1 MLKSLQI
8 IWSRCAITLWVV
20 GLSWLLYAIPV
31 QAVTIATQPDTA
43 YRAGVE
49 SMYAQVNADPTT
61 PTNRAFKDVLDQLF
75 KPAAVQIP
83 FRFVTE
89 TAGVRS
95 VNYAGNIYFSNGA
108 IFINYDGDAVDEER
122 FATIEDKL
130 YTWKPSAAEGQ
141 ILKRFPGDTLA
152 FVMYMVDPS
161 AIMRSIYSAYLT
173 KPQDFTTAIATDGS
187 KSLLFKKVQS
197 GFKGIRIQP
206 QPFWLKAFLLEA
218 AKDQGMSMGSLEVD
232 APIALAKLPQELTIL
247 PTGIKFKPSDNSL
260 KERMTYL

>member
-1 MLKSLQI
+1 MLKSRQS
-8 IWSRCAITLWVV
+8 IWSRCAIALSVI
-20 GLSWLLYAIPV
+20 GLGWLLYAMPV
-31 QAVTIATQPDTA
+31 QAQVIAPQSDAA
-43 YRAGVE
+43 YREGVQ
-49 SMYAQVNADPTT
+49 SMYEQVKADPNT

-89 TAGVRS
+89 TDKIRS
-95 VNYAGNIYFSNGA
+95 VNYAGNIYGSNGA
-108 IFINYDGDAVDEER
+108 IFINYEGDVPDEER

-130 YTWKPSAAEGQ
+130 YTWKPNAPEGQ

-173 KPQDFTTAIATDGS
+173 KPQDFTTVTAPDGS
-187 KSLLFKKVQS
+187 QSLLFKQVQS

-218 AKDQGMSMGSLEVD
+218 SKDQGMSVGSLEVD
-232 APIALAKLPQELTIL
+232 APIALTQLPKELTIL

>member
-1 MLKSLQI
+1 MLKSRQT
-8 IWSRCAITLWVV
+8 IWSRWAIALWMV
-20 GLSWLLYAIPV
+20 GLSWLLYAMPV
-31 QAVTIATQPDTA
+31 QADPIAPDAA

-49 SMYAQVNADPTT
+49 SMYAQVKAEPNT

-89 TAGVRS
+89 TAGARS

-108 IFINYDGDAVDEER
+108 IFINYDGETPEEER
-122 FATIEDKL
+122 FATIADKL
-130 YTWKPSAAEGQ
+130 YTWKPNVTEGQ

-161 AIMRSIYSAYLT
+161 AIMRSIYGEYLT

-206 QPFWLKAFLLEA
+206 QPFWLKAFLLESP
-218 AKDQGMSMGSLEVD
+218 QGKGSGVGSLEVD
-232 APIALAKLPQELTIL
+232 APITLTELPKELTIL
-247 PTGIKFKPSDNSL
+247 PTGIKFKPSENSL

>member
-1 MLKSLQI
+1 MLKSFPI
-8 IWSRCAITLWVV
+8 IWSKLAIAL
-20 GLSWLLYAIPV
+20 GCICLSWLFYALPV
-31 QAVTIATQPDTA
+31 QAETIVRPPDAA
-43 YRAGVE
+43 YLEGVR
-49 SMYAQVNADPTT
+49 SMYDQVKADPNT

-75 KPAAVQIP
+75 KPVAVQIP

-89 TAGVRS
+89 TGKERS
-95 VNYAGNIYFSNGA
+95 VNYAGNIYFSAGA

-130 YTWKPSAAEGQ
+130 YTWKPNVAEGQ

-161 AIMRSIYSAYLT
+161 AIMRSIYSEYLA
-173 KPQDFTTAIATDGS
+173 KPQDFTTAIATDGR

-206 QPFWLKAFLLEA
+206 QPFWLKAFLVESP
-218 AKDQGMSMGSLEVD
+218 KDKVMGVGSLEID
-232 APIALAKLPQELTIL
+232 APIGLTQLPSELTIL

>member
-1 MLKSLQI
+1 MLKSRQT
-8 IWSRCAITLWVV
+8 IWSRWTIALWVV
-20 GLSWLLYAIPV
+20 GLSWLLYAMPV
-31 QAVTIATQPDTA
+31 QADTIAPDAA
-43 YRAGVE
+43 YLAGVE
-49 SMYAQVNADPTT
+49 SMYDQVKADPNT

-89 TAGVRS
+89 TAGERS
-95 VNYAGNIYFSNGA
+95 VNYAGNIYLSNGA
-108 IFINYDGDAVDEER
+108 IFINYDGETPDEER
-122 FATIEDKL
+122 FATIDDKL
-130 YTWKPSAAEGQ
+130 YTWKPNVTEGQ

-173 KPQDFTTAIATDGS
+173 KPQDFTTVTATDGS

-206 QPFWLKAFLLEA
+206 QPFWLKAFLLESP
-218 AKDQGMSMGSLEVD
+218 QGKGKGVGSLEVD
-232 APIALAKLPQELTIL
+232 APIALTQLPKELTIL

>member
-1 MLKSLQI
+1 MLKALQV
-8 IWSRCAITLWVV
+8 IWSKLAIALWAV

-31 QAVTIATQPDTA
+31 QAETIVPDAA

-49 SMYAQVNADPTT
+49 SMYAQIQADPNT

-83 FRFVTE
+83 FRFVTA

-108 IFINYDGDAVDEER
+108 IFINYDGETPDEER
-122 FATIEDKL
+122 FATIDDKL
-130 YTWKPSAAEGQ
+130 YTWKPNVTEGQ

-161 AIMRSIYSAYLT
+161 AIMRSIYSVYLA
-173 KPQDFTTAIATDGS
+173 KPQDFTTVTATDGS

-218 AKDQGMSMGSLEVD
+218 AKEKGQGLGSLEVD
-232 APIALAKLPQELTIL
+232 APIALTQLPKELTIL

>member
-1 MLKSLQI
+1 MLKSLQV
-8 IWSRCAITLWVV
+8 IWSRLAIALWVV
-20 GLSWLLYAIPV
+20 CLSWLLYAMPV
-31 QAVTIATQPDTA
+31 QAETIAPDAA

-49 SMYAQVNADPTT
+49 SMYAQVKADPNT

-89 TAGVRS
+89 TAGARS

-108 IFINYDGDAVDEER
+108 IFINYDGETPDEER
-122 FATIEDKL
+122 FATIADKL
-130 YTWKPSAAEGQ
+130 YTWKPNVTEGQ

-161 AIMRSIYSAYLT
+161 AIMRSIYSEYLT
-173 KPQDFTTAIATDGS
+173 KPQDFTTVTATDGS

-206 QPFWLKAFLLEA
+206 QPFWLKAFLLESS
-218 AKDQGMSMGSLEVD
+218 KDKGNGVGSLEVD
-232 APIALAKLPQELTIL
+232 APIGLTQLPKELTIL

>member
-1 MLKSLQI
+1 MLKSFPI
-8 IWSRCAITLWVV
+8 IWSKLAIAL
-20 GLSWLLYAIPV
+20 GCICLSWLFYALPV
-31 QAVTIATQPDTA
+31 QAETIVRPPDAA
-43 YRAGVE
+43 YLEGVR
-49 SMYAQVNADPTT
+49 SMYDQVKADPNT

-75 KPAAVQIP
+75 KPVAVQIP

-89 TAGVRS
+89 TGKERS
-95 VNYAGNIYFSNGA
+95 VNYAGNIYFSAGA

-122 FATIEDKL
+122 FATIADKL
-130 YTWKPSAAEGQ
+130 YTWKPNVAEGQ

-161 AIMRSIYSAYLT
+161 AIMRSIYSEYLA

-206 QPFWLKAFLLEA
+206 QPFWLKAFLVESP
-218 AKDQGMSMGSLEVD
+218 KDKVMGVGSLEID
-232 APIALAKLPQELTIL
+232 APIGLTQLPSELTIL